1 LSYNPVMLAWVIG
14 FVTATILAFI
24 IGIYQNYRKHVLEQ
38 RRKTRV
44 SENRTAREQ
53 MEIEKWKRRVLRP

>member
-1 LSYNPVMLAWVIG
+1 MSYNPVMLAWVIG

-38 RRKTRV
+38 RRNTRV

>member
-1 LSYNPVMLAWVIG
+1 MSYNPVMFAWVIG

-24 IGIYQNYRKHVLEQ
+24 IGIYQNYRKHVQEQ

>member
-1 LSYNPVMLAWVIG
+1 MSYNPVMLAWVIG

>member
-38 RRKTRV
+38 RRNTRV

>member
-1 LSYNPVMLAWVIG
+1 MLAWVIG

-38 RRKTRV
+38 RRNTRV

>member
-1 LSYNPVMLAWVIG
+1 MSYNPVMFAWVIG

-38 RRKTRV
+38 RRNTRV

>member
-1 LSYNPVMLAWVIG
+1 MSYNPVMFAWVIG
-14 FVTATILAFI
+14 FVTATILAFS
-24 IGIYQNYRKHVLEQ
+24 IGIYQNYRKHIQEQ
-38 RRKTRV
+38 RRRTRE

>member
-1 LSYNPVMLAWVIG
+1 MLAWVIG